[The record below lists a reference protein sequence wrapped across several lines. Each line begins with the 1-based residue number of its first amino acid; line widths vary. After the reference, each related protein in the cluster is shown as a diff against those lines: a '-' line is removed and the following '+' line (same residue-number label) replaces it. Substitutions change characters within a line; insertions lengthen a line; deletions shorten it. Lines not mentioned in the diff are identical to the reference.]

1 MSGDDLHHPS
11 LHPLLVRNIT
21 KGSNT
26 SHRKRSSALTSLV
39 IMDGR
44 ERLMEFKLC
53 ELHHC
58 INAQYSFKDQGP
70 KDGNHHA
77 ALVTT
82 EGICG

>member
-1 MSGDDLHHPS
+1 
-11 LHPLLVRNIT
+11 
-21 KGSNT
+21 
-26 SHRKRSSALTSLV
+26 
-39 IMDGR
+39 MDGR

-82 EGICG
+82 KVFVAKFSGDSGKQNRNFTFSKCFSSVKKQIP